1 MRANTTARKEK
12 KRGARMGK
20 IREVID
26 DMLELIWG
34 VRPKPKR
41 ARNEKGQYMADD
53 KSTKDKNEAW
63 VGR

>member
-1 MRANTTARKEK
+1 
-12 KRGARMGK
+12 MGK
-20 IREVID
+20 IVEAIN

-41 ARNEKGQYMADD
+41 ARNEKGQFMADD